1 MSDQLTHYGVLGMKW
16 GRRKDRRSSATSSS
30 NSRPS
35 NPSNDHKRKVK
46 LEKKKLSELTNDE
59 IRELNTR
66 LQLERQYRDLNPQT
80 INKGKNVVTDILAK
94 SAKQAVTNY
103 ATKYVSKA
111 IETSIQTAVKKVSK
125 SK

>member
-30 NSRPS
+30 NSR
-35 NPSNDHKRKVK
+35 PSNDHKRKVK

-111 IETSIQTAVKKVSK
+111 IETSIRTAVKKVSK